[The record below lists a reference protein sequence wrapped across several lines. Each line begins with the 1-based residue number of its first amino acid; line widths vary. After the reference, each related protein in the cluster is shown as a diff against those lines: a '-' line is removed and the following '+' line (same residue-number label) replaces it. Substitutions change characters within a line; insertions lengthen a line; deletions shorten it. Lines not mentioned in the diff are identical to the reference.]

1 MDQNEFRQLKESG
14 GLVDDADLRDA
25 TTEVIDDQYEEE
37 TTADEVEEELE
48 QDDTEDAP
56 EAAETAE
63 EEEPEQLTPKEQTAF
78 QKRLERERAKL
89 EEKLRKELEEAAEQ
103 KYSKHREAIEAIG
116 GDPDKILS
124 AAREA
129 KMLQDAQVLANRNG
143 WDEEQTRWY
152 VEQQK
157 QQQELKELRVQM
169 SINKLKDNPEYAGI
183 ASMERDIVTKIDR
196 TNGALTVEEAYWA
209 LGGHKRAE
217 QIRLEAQQR
226 EIAKRNQPNRTVQKD
241 SPSTQVG
248 EKPLPASVLSEA
260 KKMGISEAEARRLM
274 NAQPAQDIDEWRERR
289 KQAK

>member
-1 MDQNEFRQLKESG
+1 MDRDEFNALKQSG
-14 GLVDDADLRDA
+14 GLVTDAALREA

-37 TTADEVEEELE
+37 TPVDEEVAEEQEETLSDE
-48 QDDTEDAP
+48 P
-56 EAAETAE
+56 EGTDTAE
-63 EEEPEQLTPKEQTAF
+63 EEEPEQLSPKEQTAF

-129 KMLQDAQVLANRNG
+129 KMLQDAQVLADRNG

-169 SINKLKDNPEYAGI
+169 QINRLKDQPDYAGI
-183 ASMERDIVTKIDR
+183 DRMEKDILAKIDR
-196 TNGALTVEEAYWA
+196 SNGALTVEEAFWA
-209 LGGHKRAE
+209 LGGPKRVE
-217 QIRLEAQQR
+217 QVKLEAQQR
-226 EIAKRNQPNRTVQKD
+226 EIAKRSAPTRTVQKD
-241 SPSTQVG
+241 APTTGTG

-260 KKMGISEAEARRLM
+260 KKMGISESEARRLM